1 MNEVQEAQIK
11 YLHALQESEERREL
25 RELQQEERRLK
36 EREQDKRDMFAA
48 CALSGL
54 LANSSWSGNERD
66 FASWAYKSADA
77 MMEARK
83 K

>member
-48 CALSGL
+48 CALTGI
-54 LANSSWSGNERD
+54 LANVNRPITPRTT
-66 FASWAYKSADA
+66 AYEAGVMADA